1 MNIAR
6 TLFSFVVFPG
16 FLFSAVVGLLI
27 TWIDRKVTA
36 RIHWRVGPPWFQPYA
51 DFLKLLL
58 KETII
63 PEGSSKILF
72 LLGPL
77 LGLVAMSILAVMLF
91 SMNFYPTST
100 FVGDLIVI
108 IYLLALPPIGI
119 IIGGSASKNPLA
131 SVGVSREMTQYFAY
145 ELPFLVSAAVI
156 ILKAGG
162 SIRFGDIVLAQQSQG
177 PFLYSLSGVI
187 AAIVFL
193 LSTQAKLS
201 FVPFD
206 IPEAEQEIMA
216 GPYIEYSGVALAM
229 YKLTRA
235 MMFFLLPLFL
245 ISVLWGGFAN
255 WWAIL
260 KFLVIVVLIILIKNT
275 NPRLRIDQ
283 ALKFFW
289 TGISILAIIG
299 LILAFY
305 GL

>member
-1 MNIAR
+1 MNIVR
-6 TLFSFVVFPG
+6 ILFSYIIFPG
-16 FLFSAVVGLLI
+16 FIFTAVIGLFI

-91 SMNFYPTST
+91 SMNFNPTGS
-100 FVGDLIVI
+100 FVGDFIVI
-108 IYLLALPPIGI
+108 IYLFALPPIGI

-131 SVGVSREMTQYFAY
+131 SIGASREMTQYFAY
-145 ELPFLVSAAVI
+145 ELPFLFAAAII

-162 SIRFGDIVLAQQSQG
+162 SIKFGEIILAQQAGGS
-177 PFLYSLSGVI
+177 FLYSISGVI
-187 AAIVFL
+187 AAVVVL
-193 LSTQAKLS
+193 LSAQAKLS

-216 GPYIEYSGVALAM
+216 GPYIEYSGVALAL

-260 KFLVIVVLIILIKNT
+260 KFLLIVVLIILIKNT

-283 ALKFFW
+283 ALKIFW
-289 TGISILAIIG
+289 IGVGILSIIG
-299 LILAFY
+299 LVLAFN

>member
-1 MNIAR
+1 MNIVR
-6 TLFSFVVFPG
+6 ILFSYVIFPG
-16 FLFSAVVGLLI
+16 FVFTAVVGLFL

-63 PEGSSKILF
+63 PEGSSKTLF

-77 LGLVAMSILAVMLF
+77 LGLIGMSIFAVMLF
-91 SMNFYPTST
+91 NMNFNPSGS

-131 SVGVSREMTQYFAY
+131 SVGASREMTQYFAY
-145 ELPFLVSAAVI
+145 ELPFLIALVSI
-156 ILKAGG
+156 IIKAGG
-162 SIRFGDIVLAQQSQG
+162 SVKFGEIILAQQAQG
-177 PFLYSLSGVI
+177 PFLYSISGVI
-187 AAIVFL
+187 AGVVIFL
-193 LSTQAKLS
+193 CIQAKLS

-216 GPYIEYSGVALAM
+216 GPYIEYSGVTLAI
-229 YKLTRA
+229 YKMTRA
-235 MMFFLLPLFL
+235 MMLLLLPLFL

-260 KFLVIVVLIILIKNT
+260 KLLLIVVLIILVKNT

-289 TGISILAIIG
+289 VGIGALSIIG
-299 LILAFY
+299 LVLAFY

>member
-1 MNIAR
+1 MNIVR
-6 TLFSFVVFPG
+6 ILFSYVIFPG
-16 FLFSAVVGLLI
+16 FIFTAVVGLFL

-58 KETII
+58 KETMI
-63 PEGSSKILF
+63 PEGSSKTLF

-77 LGLVAMSILAVMLF
+77 LGLTGMSIFAVMLF
-91 SMNFYPTST
+91 NMNFNPSGS

-131 SVGVSREMTQYFAY
+131 SVGASREMTQYFAY
-145 ELPFLVSAAVI
+145 ELPFLIALVSI
-156 ILKAGG
+156 IIKAGG
-162 SIRFGDIVLAQQSQG
+162 SVKFGEIILVQQASG
-177 PFLYSLSGVI
+177 PFLYSISGVI
-187 AAIVFL
+187 AGVVIFL
-193 LSTQAKLS
+193 CIQAKLS

-216 GPYIEYSGVALAM
+216 GPYIEYSGVTLAI
-229 YKLTRA
+229 YKMTRA
-235 MMFFLLPLFL
+235 MMFLLLPLFL

-260 KFLVIVVLIILIKNT
+260 KLLLIVVLIILAKNT

-289 TGISILAIIG
+289 IGIGALSIIG

>member
-1 MNIAR
+1 MNIVR
-6 TLFSFVVFPG
+6 IIFSYIIFPG
-16 FLFSAVVGLLI
+16 FVFTAVVGLFL

-58 KETII
+58 KETMI
-63 PEGSSKILF
+63 PEGSSKTLF

-77 LGLVAMSILAVMLF
+77 LGLVGMSIFAVMLF
-91 SMNFYPTST
+91 NMNFNPSGS

-131 SVGVSREMTQYFAY
+131 SVGASREMTLYFAY
-145 ELPFLVSAAVI
+145 ELPFLIALTSI

-162 SIRFGDIVLAQQSQG
+162 SIKFGEIILAQQAEG
-177 PFLYSLSGVI
+177 PFLYSISGVI
-187 AAIVFL
+187 AAVVIFL
-193 LSTQAKLS
+193 SIQAKLS
-201 FVPFD
+201 FIPFD

-216 GPYIEYSGVALAM
+216 GPYIEYSGVALAI
-229 YKLTRA
+229 YKMTRA
-235 MMFFLLPLFL
+235 MMLFLLPLFL

-260 KFLVIVVLIILIKNT
+260 KLLLIIVLIILVKNT

-289 TGISILAIIG
+289 VGIGTLSTIG

>member
-1 MNIAR
+1 MNIVKI
-6 TLFSFVVFPG
+6 LFSYVIFPG
-16 FLFSAVVGLLI
+16 FIFTAVVGLFL

-63 PEGSSKILF
+63 PEGSSKTLF

-77 LGLVAMSILAVMLF
+77 LGLIGMSIFAVMLF
-91 SMNFYPTST
+91 NMNFNPSGS

-131 SVGVSREMTQYFAY
+131 SVGASREMTQYFAY
-145 ELPFLVSAAVI
+145 ELPFLIALVSI
-156 ILKAGG
+156 IIKAGG
-162 SIRFGDIVLAQQSQG
+162 SVKFGEIILVQQASG
-177 PFLYSLSGVI
+177 PFLYSISGVI
-187 AAIVFL
+187 AGVVIFL
-193 LSTQAKLS
+193 CIQAKLS

-216 GPYIEYSGVALAM
+216 GPYIEYSGVTLAI
-229 YKLTRA
+229 YKMTRA
-235 MMFFLLPLFL
+235 MMLLLLPLFL

-260 KFLVIVVLIILIKNT
+260 KLLLIVVLIILVKNT

-289 TGISILAIIG
+289 IGIGALSIIG
-299 LILAFY
+299 LVLAFY

>member
-1 MNIAR
+1 MNIVR
-6 TLFSFVVFPG
+6 ILFSYVIFPG
-16 FLFSAVVGLLI
+16 FVFTAVVGLFL

-63 PEGSSKILF
+63 PEGSSKTLF

-77 LGLVAMSILAVMLF
+77 LGLIGMSIFAVMLF
-91 SMNFYPTST
+91 NMNFNPSGS

-131 SVGVSREMTQYFAY
+131 SVGASREMTQYFAY
-145 ELPFLVSAAVI
+145 ELPFLIALVSI
-156 ILKAGG
+156 IIKAGG
-162 SIRFGDIVLAQQSQG
+162 SVKFGEIILAQQAQG
-177 PFLYSLSGVI
+177 PFLYSISGVI
-187 AAIVFL
+187 AGVVIFL
-193 LSTQAKLS
+193 CIQAKLS

-216 GPYIEYSGVALAM
+216 GPYIEYSGVTLAI
-229 YKLTRA
+229 YKMTRA
-235 MMFFLLPLFL
+235 MMLLLLPLFL

-260 KFLVIVVLIILIKNT
+260 KLLLIIVLIILVKNT

-289 TGISILAIIG
+289 VGIGALSIIG